1 MGGRV
6 SRLKLLGPHINSKP
20 GADPGFAT
28 RGGCPNLGGSGGMPP
43 QENFEKFTP
52 LKAILKHFRLRF
64 VSLKASLV
72 TKVYRP
78 FLLAMPGIMYPYSCA
93 N

>member
-1 MGGRV
+1 MNMQV
-6 SRLKLLGPHINSKP
+6 KKTNYIYITVPTP

-52 LKAILKHFRLRF
+52 LKGNF
-64 VSLKASLV
+64 KAFQVKICLS
-72 TKVYRP
+72 
-78 FLLAMPGIMYPYSCA
+78 
-93 N
+93 